1 MVEVRQTAAVV
12 VTYKRDELLA
22 KCLRC
27 LCVQTAAKKM
37 DIIVVDNGCA
47 GRSSIHEIPE
57 VQEVEEIRAFQ
68 RDGGRVIYLDT
79 GDNLGGAGG
88 FSLGMEEA
96 VRLGY
101 QLVWVM
107 DDDTQPEPGALEA
120 LLETHAG
127 KNGRYG
133 FLSSQALWKDGTLN
147 RMNIQRRSLTMKVRD
162 FLSPAVPVVMAS
174 FVSLLVP
181 ASVIKNMGLPI
192 REFGTWTDDWEFTRR
207 ISRVYPSYLVNG
219 SRVFHM
225 TGQNRGANIAEDEDR
240 PVSRYETMY
249 RNDVYLYRREGLNG
263 FIYETR
269 RLIGHWFRIVFAA
282 HEKRKRLGAM
292 FRGTRAGLD
301 FRPEIRYPEA
311 GGIKASDHGT
321 RIPADDGRKIA
332 TEKKKILQV
341 FGEPISFGGEEMF
354 VSEILKVM
362 DTRGLQVDL
371 FTPYHCDNQ
380 RIVREMETLGH
391 RVFTRDCP
399 FRPGGARRRET
410 RAMRDVLRASRW
422 DAVHI
427 HSGSVTMLRKYC
439 KLAKKAGI
447 PDIVVHAHCAGIP
460 NMSHTVTSLFSRG
473 VLTRYPSRWLA
484 CSQAAGEWMFPEKIC
499 RERLQVVK
507 NGVDVRRFAFDPAKR
522 CVMRRELGIPDGA
535 RVIGF
540 VGRLTDQKNPGFLLS
555 IAEGVRGAHQGKD
568 IRLLLVGEGDQ
579 RRELENK
586 VRGSSMDGL
595 VIFTGNVEDPEDYYQ
610 AMDVFALPSL
620 FEGFS
625 IAALEAQ
632 ANGLTVVA
640 STGVVTESRVAENF
654 RRISL
659 DDREAWKEAL
669 MELDTGRTDNTEEIE
684 TRGLDIRETARLIR
698 SIY

>member
-22 KCLRC
+22 KCLGC
-27 LCVQTAAKKM
+27 LCVQTSAKKM

-47 GRSSIHEIPE
+47 GRSSIHEIPQ
-57 VQEVEEIRAFQ
+57 VQEVEEIRIFL

-120 LLETHAG
+120 LLEAHAE

-147 RMNIQRRSLTMKVRD
+147 RMNIQRRSLTMKVRN
-162 FLSPAVPVVMAS
+162 FKSPAVPVVMAS

-225 TGQNRGANIAEDEDR
+225 TGENRGANIAADEDR

-269 RLIGHWFRIVFAA
+269 RLIGHWFRIVFTA

-311 GGIKASDHGT
+311 GGIKVSDHGT

-354 VSEILKVM
+354 VTEILKVM

-371 FTPYHCDNQ
+371 FTPYYCDNQ
-380 RIVREMETLGH
+380 RIVREMEALGH

-399 FRPGGARRRET
+399 FRPGGARRLET
-410 RAMRDVLRASRW
+410 RAMKDVMNASRW
-422 DAVHI
+422 DVIHI

-507 NGVDVRRFAFDPAKR
+507 NGVDVKRFAFDPAKR
-522 CVMRRELGIPDGA
+522 RDMRRKLGFPDGA

-555 IAEGVRGAHQGKD
+555 LADEIRRAYQGED

-579 RRELENK
+579 RRELEDR
-586 VRGSSMDGL
+586 VRRSAMDGL

-610 AMDVFALPSL
+610 AMDMFALPSL

-659 DDREAWKEAL
+659 DDRGSWKEAL
-669 MELDTGRTDNTEEIE
+669 MELDTGRTDNSGEIE
-684 TRGLDIRETARLIR
+684 ARGLDIRETARLIR

>member
-1 MVEVRQTAAVV
+1 MMKEVRQIAAVV

-22 KCLRC
+22 QCLRC
-27 LCVQTAAKKM
+27 LCLQTAASKM
-37 DIIVVDNGCA
+37 DIIVVDNGGA
-47 GRSSIHEIPE
+47 GRSSLSQIPE
-57 VQEVEEIRAFQ
+57 VGDIDEIRNFQ
-68 RDGGRVIYLDT
+68 DKGGKILYRNT
-79 GDNLGGAGG
+79 GENLGGAGG
-88 FSLGMEEA
+88 FSLAMEEA
-96 VRLGY
+96 VSLEY

-107 DDDTQPEPGALEA
+107 DDDTQPEPEALEA
-120 LLETHAG
+120 LLEVHED
-127 KNGRYG
+127 KRDKYG
-133 FLSSQALWKDGTLN
+133 FLSSQALWKDGNLN

-162 FLSPAVPVVMAS
+162 FQSPAVPVVMAS

-181 ASVIKNMGLPI
+181 SRVIRNMGLPI
-192 REFGTWTDDWEFTRR
+192 SEFGTWTDDWEFTRR
-207 ISRVYPSYLVNG
+207 ISRVYPAYLVNG

-225 TGQNRGANIAEDEDR
+225 TAENRGANIAADEGR

-269 RLIGHWFRIVFAA
+269 RLIGHWFRIVFTAP
-282 HEKRKRLGAM
+282 EKRKRLDAM
-292 FRGTRAGLD
+292 FRGTRKGMD
-301 FRPEIRYPEA
+301 FRPEIKYPEA
-311 GGIKASDHGT
+311 GGG
-321 RIPADDGRKIA
+321 ADNRSTTCV
-332 TEKKKILQV
+332 TEGDQGKTTNKKKVLQV
-341 FGEPISFGGEEMF
+341 FGEPISFGGEEVF

-362 DTRGLQVDL
+362 DTRDLQVEL
-371 FTPYHCDNQ
+371 FTPYYCDNP

-391 RVFTRDCP
+391 RVFTRDCL
-399 FRPGGARRRET
+399 FRAGGARRQET
-410 RAMRDVLRASRW
+410 RAMRDFLRASRW
-422 DAVHI
+422 DVIHI

-439 KLAKKAGI
+439 KLARRAGI

-460 NMSHTVTSLFSRG
+460 NMSHTVTSLFSRR

-499 RERLQVVK
+499 RERLRVVK
-507 NGVDVRRFAFDPAKR
+507 NGVDISRFAFDPAKR
-522 CVMRRELGIPDGA
+522 KRIRRELGIPDSG

-540 VGRLTDQKNPGFLLS
+540 VGRLTEQKNPVFLIS
-555 IAEGVRGAHQGKD
+555 IAKNIRRNWPEND

-579 RRELENK
+579 RMELEK
-586 VRGSSMDGL
+586 QISGSSIDGL
-595 VIFTGNVEDPEDYYQ
+595 VIFTGNVENPEDFYQ

-640 STGVVTESRVAENF
+640 STGVVMESQVAENF

-659 DDREAWKEAL
+659 ENKRAWEKAL
-669 MELDTGRTDNTEEIE
+669 IEMDTGRTDNTEKIE
-684 TRGLDIRETARLIR
+684 SRGLDIRETASLVR

>member
-1 MVEVRQTAAVV
+1 MGEVRQTAAVV

-22 KCLRC
+22 QCLRC

-57 VQEVEEIRAFQ
+57 VQEVEEIRAFLK
-68 RDGGRVIYLDT
+68 DGGRVIYLDT

-120 LLETHAG
+120 LLEAHAE

-181 ASVIKNMGLPI
+181 ARVIKNMGLPI

-207 ISRVYPSYLVNG
+207 ISRAYPSYLVNG

-225 TGQNRGANIAEDEDR
+225 TGENRGANIAADEDR

-269 RLIGHWFRIVFAA
+269 RLIGHWFRIVFTA

-311 GGIKASDHGT
+311 GGIKDSDYGT

-371 FTPYHCDNQ
+371 FTPYYCDNQ

-422 DAVHI
+422 DVIHI

-507 NGVDVRRFAFDPAKR
+507 NGVDVKRFAFDPAKR
-522 CVMRRELGIPDGA
+522 RDMRRELGFPDSA

-540 VGRLTDQKNPGFLLS
+540 VGRLTGQKNPGFLLS
-555 IAEGVRGAHQGKD
+555 LADEIRRAYQGED

-579 RRELENK
+579 RRELEDR
-586 VRGSSMDGL
+586 VRRSAMDGL
-595 VIFTGNVEDPEDYYQ
+595 VIFTGNVEEPEDYYQ

-684 TRGLDIRETARLIR
+684 SRGLDIRETARLIR